1 MFYQNNRMLSP
12 GTQTCADVEHTHVVT
27 CKKCV
32 FTWNAPMWS
41 AGTHQEPTIMYLKH
55 SYVHPQHA
63 ACGLIKR
70 TRALKHTFLSLK
82 HTCVPAEYTAND
94 QGAVPGI
101 QAGGQQE
108 GDKGRQM
115 NPSARRA
122 VPDIQAGRQTNP
134 STQRAVTGIQA
145 GRQPG
150 PNKGRQ
156 RETNESV
163 RQMKGEEP
171 VRRESRGNPRCQEHH
186 WVSRRRFVEH
196 HQRIDRRFN
205 SSVIHVCFT
214 GGLTEPSR
222 S

>member
-1 MFYQNNRMLSP
+1 M
-12 GTQTCADVEHTHVVT
+12 
-27 CKKCV
+27 
-32 FTWNAPMWS
+32 
-41 AGTHQEPTIMYLKH
+41 
-55 SYVHPQHA
+55 HPKHA

-115 NPSARRA
+115 NPSA

-163 RQMKGEEP
+163 RQMKVEEP
-171 VRRESRGNPRCQEHH
+171 VRRESRDNPRCQEHH
-186 WVSRRRFVEH
+186 WVCRRRFVEH

-214 GGLTEPSR
+214 AEAVHR
-222 S
+222 SAPLSSARDSKCEQGQREAATDNEALNEQTGCSQR

>member
-1 MFYQNNRMLSP
+1 MLSP
-12 GTQTCADVEHTHVVT
+12 GTQTCADVEHTDVVT

-41 AGTHQEPTIMYLKH
+41 AGTHQEHTIIYLKH

-163 RQMKGEEP
+163 RQMEGE
-171 VRRESRGNPRCQEHH
+171 G
-186 WVSRRRFVEH
+186 
-196 HQRIDRRFN
+196 DK
-205 SSVIHVCFT
+205 
-214 GGLTEPSR
+214 
-222 S
+222 

>member
-1 MFYQNNRMLSP
+1 MCFIRTIACFHL
-12 GTQTCADVEHTHVVT
+12 EHKHVL
-27 CKKCV
+27 
-32 FTWNAPMWS
+32 TWNTLMWSHAKSACSLGTAPMWS
-41 AGTHQEPTIMYLKH
+41 AGTHQEHTIIYLKH

-94 QGAVPGI
+94 QGSVPGI
-101 QAGGQQE
+101 QAEGQQE

-122 VPDIQAGRQTNP
+122 VPDIQAERQTNP

-156 RETNESV
+156 RETNESNQG
-163 RQMKGEEP
+163 RGTRPPGESGHLQ
-171 VRRESRGNPRCQEHH
+171 VPRAPLGI
-186 WVSRRRFVEH
+186 SA
-196 HQRIDRRFN
+196 
-205 SSVIHVCFT
+205 
-214 GGLTEPSR
+214 
-222 S
+222 

>member
-1 MFYQNNRMLSP
+1 MQKVRVHLER
-12 GTQTCADVEHTHVVT
+12 ADVVSWNTPRTH
-27 CKKCV
+27 
-32 FTWNAPMWS
+32 NHLP
-41 AGTHQEPTIMYLKH
+41 
-55 SYVHPQHA
+55 YVHPQHA

-70 TRALKHTFLSLK
+70 TRALKHTFRSLK

-163 RQMKGEEP
+163 RQMEGE
-171 VRRESRGNPRCQEHH
+171 G
-186 WVSRRRFVEH
+186 
-196 HQRIDRRFN
+196 DK
-205 SSVIHVCFT
+205 
-214 GGLTEPSR
+214 
-222 S
+222 

>member
-41 AGTHQEPTIMYLKH
+41 AGTHQEHTIIYLKH

-115 NPSARRA
+115 NLRPESCARHPSW
-122 VPDIQAGRQTNP
+122 
-134 STQRAVTGIQA
+134 
-145 GRQPG
+145 
-150 PNKGRQ
+150 
-156 RETNESV
+156 ETNESV
-163 RQMKGEEP
+163 HP
-171 VRRESRGNPRCQEHH
+171 ESR
-186 WVSRRRFVEH
+186 
-196 HQRIDRRFN
+196 DR
-205 SSVIHVCFT
+205 HPGWETT
-214 GGLTEPSR
+214 GAK
-222 S
+222 

>member
-12 GTQTCADVEHTHVVT
+12 GTQTCADVEHIHVVT

-41 AGTHQEPTIMYLKH
+41 AGTHQEHTIIYLKH
-55 SYVHPQHA
+55 SYVRPQHA

-70 TRALKHTFLSLK
+70 TRALKHRFLSLK

-94 QGAVPGI
+94 QGAVPG
-101 QAGGQQE
+101 
-108 GDKGRQM
+108 
-115 NPSARRA
+115 
-122 VPDIQAGRQTNP
+122 IQAGRQTNP

-163 RQMKGEEP
+163 RQM
-171 VRRESRGNPRCQEHH
+171 NRCQEHH

>member
-41 AGTHQEPTIMYLKH
+41 AGTHQEHTIIY
-55 SYVHPQHA
+55 
-63 ACGLIKR
+63 
-70 TRALKHTFLSLK
+70 LK

-171 VRRESRGNPRCQEHH
+171 VRRESRDNPRCQEHH

>member
-1 MFYQNNRMLSP
+1 MQKVRVHLER
-12 GTQTCADVEHTHVVT
+12 ADVVSWNTPRTHNHLLEALVR
-27 CKKCV
+27 
-32 FTWNAPMWS
+32 AS
-41 AGTHQEPTIMYLKH
+41 
-55 SYVHPQHA
+55 A
-63 ACGLIKR
+63 ACCLWLDQAHA
-70 TRALKHTFLSLK
+70 RALKHTFLSLK

-94 QGAVPGI
+94 LGAVPGI

-171 VRRESRGNPRCQEHH
+171 VRRESRDNPRCQEHH
-186 WVSRRRFVEH
+186 WVSWRRFVEH
-196 HQRIDRRFN
+196 HQRIDRGFN

>member
-1 MFYQNNRMLSP
+1 MVSWNTPR
-12 GTQTCADVEHTHVVT
+12 THNHLLEALVR
-27 CKKCV
+27 
-32 FTWNAPMWS
+32 AS
-41 AGTHQEPTIMYLKH
+41 
-55 SYVHPQHA
+55 A
-63 ACGLIKR
+63 ACCLWLDQAHA
-70 TRALKHTFLSLK
+70 RALKHTFLSLK
-82 HTCVPAEYTAND
+82 HTCLPAEYTAND
-94 QGAVPGI
+94 QGAVPG
-101 QAGGQQE
+101 
-108 GDKGRQM
+108 
-115 NPSARRA
+115 
-122 VPDIQAGRQTNP
+122 IQAGRQTNP

-163 RQMKGEEP
+163 RQMKEEEP
-171 VRRESRGNPRCQEHH
+171 VRRESRDNPRCQEHH

>member
-32 FTWNAPMWS
+32 F
-41 AGTHQEPTIMYLKH
+41 
-55 SYVHPQHA
+55 
-63 ACGLIKR
+63 
-70 TRALKHTFLSLK
+70 SLK

-94 QGAVPGI
+94 QGTVPGI

-134 STQRAVTGIQA
+134 STQRGIQA

-171 VRRESRGNPRCQEHH
+171 VRRESRDNPRCQEHH

>member
-1 MFYQNNRMLSP
+1 MLSP

-32 FTWNAPMWS
+32 FAWNAPMWS
-41 AGTHQEPTIMYLKH
+41 AGTHQEHTIIYLKH
-55 SYVHPQHA
+55 SYAHPQHA

-70 TRALKHTFLSLK
+70 TR
-82 HTCVPAEYTAND
+82 AND

-115 NPSARRA
+115 NPSAQRA

-134 STQRAVTGIQA
+134 STQRAVTGIQP

-156 RETNESV
+156 RETTESV
-163 RQMKGEEP
+163 RQMN
-171 VRRESRGNPRCQEHH
+171 RWQEHH